1 MYLIYFRIFAAFLF
15 KIFYVF
21 NILEQRIKTELVM
34 NNAELK
40 IVFHLLQDKRN
51 AGKTIR
57 QIAAE
62 TGTSVGSV
70 HSTMADLTE
79 RGYLIDNGMTRVLR
93 KRSSLIDRWAMFY
106 GENMKDKLFLCRFKF
121 LTPKVADQWQNI
133 VLPDTLSWS
142 GEPAAALLDGY
153 LTPQRWDIYTSDNAN
168 PLISTGRMI
177 PDPQGDIFVY
187 RKFWNEQGT
196 PLLVIYA
203 DLLATQD
210 DRCREA
216 AERIKPLI

>member
-1 MYLIYFRIFAAFLF
+1 
-15 KIFYVF
+15 VF
-21 NILEQRIKTELVM
+21 NIFEQDIKTELVM

-40 IVFHLLQDKRN
+40 IVFHLLQDKGN
-51 AGKTIR
+51 AGKTFR
-57 QIAAE
+57 EIATE

-70 HSTMADLTE
+70 HSTLTDLTE
-79 RGYLIDNGMTRVLR
+79 RGYIIDNGMTRVLR

-106 GENMKDKLFLCRFKF
+106 GENMKGKLFLCRFKF
-121 LTPKVADQWQNI
+121 LTPEVADQWQNI

-153 LTPQRWDIYTSDNAN
+153 LTPQRWDIYTADTAN

-177 PDPQGDIFVY
+177 PDPQGGIFVY
-187 RKFWNEQGT
+187 RKFWKEQGT
-196 PLLVIYA
+196 PLLIIYA

-216 AERIKPLI
+216 AGRIKPLI

>member
-1 MYLIYFRIFAAFLF
+1 
-15 KIFYVF
+15 
-21 NILEQRIKTELVM
+21 M
-34 NNAELK
+34 NNTELK
-40 IVFHLLQDKRN
+40 IVFHLLQDKHN
-51 AGKTIR
+51 AGKTFR

-70 HSTMADLTE
+70 HSTMANLTE

-93 KRSSLIDRWAMFY
+93 KRSSLIDRWALFY
-106 GENMKDKLFLCRFKF
+106 GEKLKEKLFVCRFKF
-121 LTPKVADQWQNI
+121 LTPEVAEQWRAI

-142 GEPAAALLDGY
+142 GEPAAALLDKY
-153 LTPQRWDIYTSDNAN
+153 LVPQRWDIYTTDTAN

-177 PDPQGDIFVY
+177 PDPQGNIFVY
-187 RKFWNEQGT
+187 RKFWKEQDT
-196 PLLVIYA
+196 PLLIIYA

>member
-1 MYLIYFRIFAAFLF
+1 MF
-15 KIFYVF
+15 KIFYTF
-21 NILEQRIKTELVM
+21 IFFEQNIKTEFVM

-51 AGKTIR
+51 AGKTFR

-62 TGTSVGSV
+62 SGTSVGSV
-70 HSTMADLTE
+70 HSTMTDLTE
-79 RGYLIDNGMTRVLR
+79 RGYLIDNGMTRMLR
-93 KRSSLIDRWAMFY
+93 KRSSLIDRWAMFF
-106 GENMKDKLFLCRFKF
+106 GENLKDKLFICRFKF
-121 LTPKVADQWQNI
+121 LTPEVAEQWQTI
-133 VLPDTLSWS
+133 VLPDSLSWS
-142 GEPAAALLDGY
+142 GEPAAALSDTY
-153 LTPQRWDIYTSDNAN
+153 LTPQRWDIYTADTAN

-177 PDPQGDIFVY
+177 PDPQGNIFVY
-187 RKFWNEQGT
+187 RKFWKEKNT
-196 PLLVIYA
+196 PPLIIYA

>member
-1 MYLIYFRIFAAFLF
+1 M
-15 KIFYVF
+15 
-21 NILEQRIKTELVM
+21 T
-34 NNAELK
+34 
-40 IVFHLLQDKRN
+40 
-51 AGKTIR
+51 
-57 QIAAE
+57 
-62 TGTSVGSV
+62 
-70 HSTMADLTE
+70 DLTE
-79 RGYLIDNGMTRVLR
+79 RGYIIDNGMTRVLR

-106 GENMKDKLFLCRFKF
+106 GENMTDKLFLCRFKF
-121 LTPKVADQWQNI
+121 LTPEVADQWQTI

-153 LTPQRWDIYTSDNAN
+153 LTPQRWDIYTTDTAN

-177 PDPQGDIFVY
+177 PDPQGNIFVY
-187 RKFWNEQGT
+187 RKFWKEQGT

>member
-1 MYLIYFRIFAAFLF
+1 
-15 KIFYVF
+15 
-21 NILEQRIKTELVM
+21 M
-34 NNAELK
+34 NNTELK
-40 IVFHLLQDKRN
+40 IVFFLLQDKRN
-51 AGKTIR
+51 AGKTFR
-57 QIAAE
+57 QIATD

-79 RGYLIDNGMTRVLR
+79 RGYIIDNGMTRVLR

-106 GENMKDKLFLCRFKF
+106 GESMKEKLFLFRFKF
-121 LTPKVADQWQNI
+121 LTPEVAGQWQTV
-133 VLPDTLSWS
+133 VLPDTLCWS

-187 RKFWNEQGT
+187 RKFWKEQGT
-196 PLLVIYA
+196 PLLIIYA
-203 DLLATQD
+203 DLLTTQD

>member
-1 MYLIYFRIFAAFLF
+1 
-15 KIFYVF
+15 
-21 NILEQRIKTELVM
+21 M
-34 NNAELK
+34 NNTELK
-40 IVFHLLQDKRN
+40 IVFHLLQDKHN
-51 AGKTIR
+51 AGKTFR

-70 HSTMADLTE
+70 HSTME
-79 RGYLIDNGMTRVLR
+79 WRV
-93 KRSSLIDRWAMFY
+93 
-106 GENMKDKLFLCRFKF
+106 
-121 LTPKVADQWQNI
+121 I

-142 GEPAAALLDGY
+142 GEPAAALLDKY
-153 LTPQRWDIYTSDNAN
+153 LAPQRWDIYTTDTAN

-177 PDPQGDIFVY
+177 PDPQGNIFVY
-187 RKFWNEQGT
+187 RKFWKEQDT
-196 PLLVIYA
+196 PLLIIYA

>member
-1 MYLIYFRIFAAFLF
+1 
-15 KIFYVF
+15 
-21 NILEQRIKTELVM
+21 M

-51 AGKTIR
+51 VGKTFR

-70 HSTMADLTE
+70 HSTMADLAE
-79 RGYLIDNGMTRVLR
+79 RGYLIDTSMTRVLR
-93 KRSSLIDRWAMFY
+93 KRSSLIDRWALFY

-121 LTPKVADQWQNI
+121 LTPEVADQWKTI

-153 LTPQRWDIYTSDNAN
+153 LTPQRWDIYTFDNAN
-168 PLISTGRMI
+168 TLISTGRMI
-177 PDPQGDIFVY
+177 PAPHGNIFVY
-187 RKFWNEQGT
+187 QKFWKEQGT
-196 PLLVIYA
+196 PLLIIYA

>member
-1 MYLIYFRIFAAFLF
+1 
-15 KIFYVF
+15 
-21 NILEQRIKTELVM
+21 M

-51 AGKTIR
+51 VGRTFR

-62 TGTSVGSV
+62 TGTSIGSV
-70 HSTMADLTE
+70 HSTMTDLTE
-79 RGYLIDNGMTRVLR
+79 RGYIIDNGMTRVLR

-106 GENMKDKLFLCRFKF
+106 GENLKDKLFLCRFKF
-121 LTPKVADQWQNI
+121 LTPEVAGQWQTI

-142 GEPAAALLDGY
+142 GEPAAVLLDGY

-168 PLISTGRMI
+168 PLISTGWMI
-177 PDPQGDIFVY
+177 PDPQGSIFVY
-187 RKFWNEQGT
+187 RKFWKEQGM
-196 PLLVIYA
+196 PLLIIYA

>member
-1 MYLIYFRIFAAFLF
+1 
-15 KIFYVF
+15 
-21 NILEQRIKTELVM
+21 M

-51 AGKTIR
+51 AGKTFR

-62 TGTSVGSV
+62 TGTSIGSV
-70 HSTMADLTE
+70 HSTMTDLTE

-121 LTPKVADQWQNI
+121 LTPEVADQWQNV
-133 VLPDTLSWS
+133 VLPDTLSWG
-142 GEPAAALLDGY
+142 GEPAVALLDGY
-153 LTPQRWDIYTSDNAN
+153 LTPQRWDIYTADTAN
-168 PLISTGRMI
+168 PLISTRRMI
-177 PDPQGDIFVY
+177 PDPQGDIIVF
-187 RKFWNEQGT
+187 RKFWKEQGT
-196 PLLVIYA
+196 PLLIIYA
-203 DLLATQD
+203 DLLSTMD

>member
-1 MYLIYFRIFAAFLF
+1 MF
-15 KIFYVF
+15 KIFYLF
-21 NILEQRIKTELVM
+21 NIFEQHIKTELVM

-51 AGKTIR
+51 VGKTFR

-70 HSTMADLTE
+70 HSTMTDLTE
-79 RGYLIDNGMTRVLR
+79 RGYIIDNGMTRVLR

-121 LTPKVADQWQNI
+121 LTPEVADQWQNI
-133 VLPDTLSWS
+133 VLPNSLSWS
-142 GEPAAALLDGY
+142 GEPAAALLEGY
-153 LTPQRWDIYTSDNAN
+153 LTPQRWDIYTADTAN

-177 PDPQGDIFVY
+177 PDPKGDIFVY
-187 RKFWNEQGT
+187 RKFWKEQGT
-196 PLLVIYA
+196 PLLIIYA

>member
-1 MYLIYFRIFAAFLF
+1 MF
-15 KIFYVF
+15 KIF
-21 NILEQRIKTELVM
+21 EQAIKTELVM

-51 AGKTIR
+51 VGKPFR

-70 HSTMADLTE
+70 HGTMTDLTE

-121 LTPKVADQWQNI
+121 LTPEVADQWQNL
-133 VLPDTLSWS
+133 VLPDSLSWS
-142 GEPAAALLDGY
+142 GEPAAALLEGY
-153 LTPQRWDIYTSDNAN
+153 LTPQRWDIYTADTAN

-177 PDPQGDIFVY
+177 PDPKGDIFVY
-187 RKFWNEQGT
+187 RKFWKEQGT
-196 PLLVIYA
+196 PLLIVYA

>member
-1 MYLIYFRIFAAFLF
+1 MFNNI
-15 KIFYVF
+15 YVF
-21 NILEQRIKTELVM
+21 NIFEQGFKTELVM

-40 IVFHLLQDKRN
+40 IVFYLLQDKRN
-51 AGKTIR
+51 AGKTFR
-57 QIAAE
+57 QIAME
-62 TGTSVGSV
+62 TGTSLGSV
-70 HSTMADLTE
+70 HSTMTDLTE
-79 RGYLIDNGMTRVLR
+79 RGYLIDNGMTRLLR
-93 KRSSLIDRWAMFY
+93 KRSSLIDRWATFY

-121 LTPKVADQWQNI
+121 LTPEVADQWQSV

-153 LTPQRWDIYTSDNAN
+153 LTPQRWDIYTVDTAN

-177 PDPQGDIFVY
+177 PYSQGDIFVY
-187 RKFWNEQGT
+187 RKFWKEQGT
-196 PLLVIYA
+196 PLLIIYA
-203 DLLATQD
+203 DLLATQN

>member
-1 MYLIYFRIFAAFLF
+1 MF
-15 KIFYVF
+15 KIF
-21 NILEQRIKTELVM
+21 EQAIKTELIM
-34 NNAELK
+34 NNTELK
-40 IVFHLLQDKRN
+40 IVFHLLQNKRN
-51 AGKTIR
+51 AGKTFR

-106 GENMKDKLFLCRFKF
+106 GENMKGKLFLCRFKF
-121 LTPKVADQWQNI
+121 LTPEVADQWQNI
-133 VLPDTLSWS
+133 VLSDTLSWS

-153 LTPQRWDIYTSDNAN
+153 LTPHRWDIYTSDNAN
-168 PLISTGRMI
+168 SLISTRRMI

-187 RKFWNEQGT
+187 QKFWKEQDT
-196 PLLVIYA
+196 PPLIIYA

>member
-1 MYLIYFRIFAAFLF
+1 MF
-15 KIFYVF
+15 KIFYLF
-21 NILEQRIKTELVM
+21 NIFEQHIKTELVM

-51 AGKTIR
+51 VGKTFR
-57 QIAAE
+57 QVAAE

-70 HSTMADLTE
+70 HSTMTDLTE
-79 RGYLIDNGMTRVLR
+79 RGYIIDNGMTRVLR

-121 LTPKVADQWQNI
+121 LTPEVADQWQNI
-133 VLPDTLSWS
+133 VLPNSLSWS
-142 GEPAAALLDGY
+142 GEPAAALLEGY
-153 LTPQRWDIYTSDNAN
+153 LTPQRWDIYTADTAN

-177 PDPQGDIFVY
+177 PDPKGDIFVY
-187 RKFWNEQGT
+187 RKFWKEQGT
-196 PLLVIYA
+196 PLLIIYA

>member
-1 MYLIYFRIFAAFLF
+1 MF
-15 KIFYVF
+15 KIFSLF
-21 NILEQRIKTELVM
+21 NFIEQAIKNELVM

-51 AGKTIR
+51 AGKTFR
-57 QIAAE
+57 QIALE
-62 TGTSVGSV
+62 TDTSIGSV
-70 HSTMADLTE
+70 HNTMADLAE

-93 KRSSLIDRWAMFY
+93 KRSSLIDKWAMFY
-106 GENMKDKLFLCRFKF
+106 GENLKDKLLLNRFKF
-121 LTPKVADQWQNI
+121 LTPDVAAQWKNI
-133 VLPDTLSWS
+133 VLPDTLCWS
-142 GEPAAALLDGY
+142 GEPAVALLDGY
-153 LTPQRWDIYTSDNAN
+153 LTPQRWEIYTSDTAN
-168 PLISTGRMI
+168 PLISTRRMI

-187 RKFWNEQGT
+187 QKFWKEQGV
-196 PLLVIYA
+196 PALIVYA

>member
-1 MYLIYFRIFAAFLF
+1 
-15 KIFYVF
+15 
-21 NILEQRIKTELVM
+21 M

-40 IVFHLLQDKRN
+40 IVFLLLQDKRN
-51 AGKTIR
+51 AGKTFR

-70 HSTMADLTE
+70 HSTMADLAE

-106 GENMKDKLFLCRFKF
+106 GESMKGKLFLCRFKF
-121 LTPKVADQWQNI
+121 LTPEVADQWQNI
-133 VLPDTLSWS
+133 VLPDTFSWS
-142 GEPAAALLDGY
+142 GESAAALLDGY
-153 LTPQRWDIYTSDNAN
+153 LTPHRWDIYTADNAN
-168 PLISTGRMI
+168 PLISTRRMI

-187 RKFWNEQGT
+187 KKFWKEQGT
-196 PLLVIYA
+196 PPLIIYA
-203 DLLATQD
+203 DLLATLD

-216 AERIKPLI
+216 AERIMPLI